1 MRKILFALAALL
13 VYGCVNEPVN
23 TNRVEQGDGKF
34 LTARSLES
42 RDVIP
47 VSDSR
52 VAEQAQ
58 SINQFASR
66 MYKQLVEGNKNL
78 FFSPYS
84 ITVALGMTDAG
95 AAGETAEQIRSTLQV
110 TLAGEDFHAALNGL
124 DRSLETH
131 SDETEKLELNVVN
144 SIWQQ
149 NGLLI
154 KDTYLDLLARHYDAG
169 VNLLDFRKNPES
181 CRIIINNWVSEQT
194 KSRINNLLPPGS
206 INTLTELVLT
216 NAIYFMADWLYSF
229 NSEKTDNQEFQLLDG
244 EKVLVP
250 TMKLEGENGG
260 EIKLLYTEAEN
271 VRVLELPY
279 KGGRIAMDFILPD
292 SGMFSDFESNFS
304 AEDITGLL
312 DKLNPTVLPPIRIPK
327 FQFTTEPMSLTNAF
341 KSLGMTAPFSNADF
355 SGISDKYNLVISDI
369 IHKAFI
375 KVDEKGTEAAAA
387 TAIILGRDTTASSY
401 PIFVAD
407 RPFIYLIRDTQTKAI
422 LFMGRVMDPRVN
434 G

>member
-1 MRKILFALAALL
+1 MRKILCVLAALL
-13 VYGCVNEPVN
+13 VFNCVNDPVN

-34 LTARSLES
+34 LTARSSES

-47 VSDSR
+47 ASDSR

-66 MYKQLVEGNKNL
+66 MYKQLVEENKNL

-84 ITVALGMTDAG
+84 ITAALGMTDGG
-95 AAGETAEQIRSTLQV
+95 AAGETDKQIRNALQV
-110 TLAGEDFHAALNGL
+110 TLTGEDFHAALNGL
-124 DRSLETH
+124 DRSLAAH
-131 SDETEKLELNVVN
+131 SEETENLELNVVN

-149 NGLLI
+149 NSLLI

-169 VNLLDFRKNPES
+169 VNLLDFRKDPDS
-181 CRIIINNWVSEQT
+181 CRIIINDWVSEQT
-194 KSRINNLLPPGS
+194 KSRINDLLPPGS
-206 INTLTELVLT
+206 ISTLTDLVLT

>member
-110 TLAGEDFHAALNGL
+110 TLAGEDLHAALNGL

-169 VNLLDFRKNPES
+169 VNLLDFRKNPDS
-181 CRIIINNWVSEQT
+181 CRIIINDWVCEQT
-194 KSRINNLLPPGS
+194 KSRINDLIPPGS
-206 INTLTELVLT
+206 IRTSTELVLT
-216 NAIYFMADWLYSF
+216 NAIYFMADWLFSF
-229 NSEKTDNQEFQLLDG
+229 DAEKTDNQEFQLLDG
-244 EKVLVP
+244 ESVLVP
-250 TMKLEGENGG
+250 TMKLESENGKV
-260 EIKLLYTEAEN
+260 KLLYTEAEN

-279 KGGRIAMDFILPD
+279 KGRRIAMDFILPD

-304 AEDITGLL
+304 AEELSGLL
-312 DKLNPTVLPPIRIPK
+312 DKLDTTELPPVRIPK
-327 FQFTTEPMSLTNAF
+327 FQFTTESISLTKAF
-341 KSLGMTAPFSNADF
+341 MSLGMTAPFSGADF
-355 SGISDKYNLVISDI
+355 SGITDQCNLAISDI

-387 TAIILGRDTTASSY
+387 TAVIIERTSIPSSQPY
-401 PIFVAD
+401 FIAD

-422 LFMGRVMDPRVN
+422 LFMGRVMDPRDN

>member
-1 MRKILFALAALL
+1 MRKILCVLTALL
-13 VYGCVNEPVN
+13 VSTCVNDPVN
-23 TNRVEQGDGKF
+23 TNSVEQGDGKF
-34 LTARSLES
+34 LTARSSES
-42 RDVIP
+42 RDVIT
-47 VSDSR
+47 VNDSR
-52 VAEQAQ
+52 VAEQAK
-58 SINQFASR
+58 SLNQFASS
-66 MYKQLVEGNKNL
+66 MYKLLVEENKNL

-84 ITVALGMTDAG
+84 ITAALGMADAG
-95 AAGETAEQIRSTLQV
+95 AAGETDEQIRSALQV
-110 TLAGEDFHAALNGL
+110 TLSGDDFHAALNGL
-124 DRSLETH
+124 DRSLAAH
-131 SDETEKLELNVVN
+131 SEEAENLELNIVN

-149 NGLLI
+149 NDLLI
-154 KDTYLDLLARHYDAG
+154 KDSYLDLLARNYGAG

-194 KSRINNLLPPGS
+194 KSRINDLLPPGS
-206 INTLTELVLT
+206 ISTLTDLVLT
-216 NAIYFMADWLYSF
+216 NAIYFMADWLFSF
-229 NSEKTDNQEFQLLDG
+229 DTEKTDNQGFHLLDG
-244 EKVLVP
+244 ETVLVP
-250 TMKLEGENGG
+250 TMKLKSENGKV
-260 EIKLLYTEAEN
+260 KLLYAEAEN

-279 KGGRIAMDFILPD
+279 KGRRIAMDFILPD

>member
-1 MRKILFALAALL
+1 MRKILCVLAALL
-13 VYGCVNEPVN
+13 VFNCVNDPVN

-34 LTARSLES
+34 LTARSSES

-47 VSDSR
+47 ASDSR
-52 VAEQAQ
+52 VAEQAK

-66 MYKQLVEGNKNL
+66 MYKQLVEENKNL

-84 ITVALGMTDAG
+84 ITAALGMTDGG
-95 AAGETAEQIRSTLQV
+95 AAGETDKQIRNALQV
-110 TLAGEDFHAALNGL
+110 TLTGEDFHAALNGL
-124 DRSLETH
+124 DRSLAAH
-131 SDETEKLELNVVN
+131 SEETENLELNVVN

-149 NGLLI
+149 NSLLI
-154 KDTYLDLLARHYDAG
+154 KDTYLDLLARNYGAG

-194 KSRINNLLPPGS
+194 TSRINNLLPPGS

>member
-1 MRKILFALAALL
+1 
-13 VYGCVNEPVN
+13 VNDPVN

-34 LTARSLES
+34 LTARSSES

-47 VSDSR
+47 ASDSR
-52 VAEQAQ
+52 VAEQAK

-66 MYKQLVEGNKNL
+66 MYKQLVEENKNL

-84 ITVALGMTDAG
+84 ITAALGMTDGG
-95 AAGETAEQIRSTLQV
+95 AAGETDKQIRNALQV
-110 TLAGEDFHAALNGL
+110 TLTGEDFHAALNGL
-124 DRSLETH
+124 DRSLAAH
-131 SDETEKLELNVVN
+131 SEETENLELNVVN

-149 NGLLI
+149 NSLLI

-169 VNLLDFRKNPES
+169 VNLLDFRKDPDS
-181 CRIIINNWVSEQT
+181 CRIIINDWVSEQT
-194 KSRINNLLPPGS
+194 KSRINDLLPPGS
-206 INTLTELVLT
+206 ISTLTDLVLT